1 MTTHTPKRR
10 TLLKAG
16 AWAAP
21 AILGTTAIPAYAAS
35 SSTSNLTD
43 LAIELGQPNVDWSSF
58 SPVYDTSIYR
68 GTTGTTAYGQGSLP
82 QTMTITNV
90 GSVPAVTPS
99 GTLLTQMKDIR
110 SNTASAAAIGTQVN
124 STNPLVTFNYTGQGT
139 PNGPTYT
146 WTYAGTLQPG
156 ESVEIPLRYY
166 VTYPFAN
173 VDYELFVAVTVLDEM
188 EGDYDDNM
196 ELMGTVKGFAIYF

>member
-1 MTTHTPKRR
+1 MTAHTPKRR
-10 TLLKAG
+10 TVLKAG

-21 AILGTTAIPAYAAS
+21 AVLATTAIPAYAAS
-35 SSTSNLTD
+35 TPVSNLTD
-43 LAIELGQPNVDWSSF
+43 LAIELSDPTMDWSTF
-58 SPVYDTSIYR
+58 SPVFDTPIYR
-68 GTTGTTAYGQGSLP
+68 ATNGTTAYGQGSLP

-99 GTLLTQMKDIR
+99 GTLLTQMKDLTTNAV
-110 SNTASAAAIGTQVN
+110 SSAIIGTQVN
-124 STNPLVTFNYTGQGT
+124 STHPLVTFNYTGQGT

-188 EGDYDDNM
+188 DGDYDDNM
-196 ELMGTVKGFAIYF
+196 ERMGTVDGFAIYW